1 MEGSPAD
8 DAGIRVGDVIY
19 EADGQ
24 PVSSAE
30 ALSEFVNEAGVDNAI
45 DVVLARDGARIVV
58 EPQIERAP

>member
-1 MEGSPAD
+1 
-8 DAGIRVGDVIY
+8 VIY